1 MNHIN
6 SIDVKFIKKKQ
17 VIQGQYSEGFHRDN
31 EPSGSIPFPFN
42 RWNHRA
48 IWQIIF
54 GFEAKFMWNLHS
66 EWKGWGRK
74 GGWKGQGLF
83 RVQFPSSL
91 GASPKRLSL
100 ICAWERSG
108 RRVFSDRNFQFQ
120 IRYSMPS
127 VCVCV
132 CVCKR
137 VCVCVWLISRPR
149 SSLRRL
155 LNCVAFQ
162 FLTVHKLSL
171 SLSLSQGES
180 LLFISLLMSLSSFF
194 LLLPPPFRIYLSFRL
209 LPVSIPDCKDGI
221 PTDKSNPI
229 FISFVLLGFFFSFS
243 SRLLLLR
250 CGLRAAPVPN
260 DHPGGI
266 YEQFVRFKS
275 CCRAV

>member
-6 SIDVKFIKKKQ
+6 SIDVKLKKKKQ

-132 CVCKR
+132 CVCVSAR
-137 VCVCVWLISRPR
+137 VCVCDSFRVLVHLFVGSSIALHFNFSRYI
-149 SSLRRL
+149 
-155 LNCVAFQ
+155 N
-162 FLTVHKLSL
+162 SL
-171 SLSLSQGES
+171 SLSLSRRK
-180 LLFISLLMSLSSFF
+180 LTL
-194 LLLPPPFRIYLSFRL
+194 Y
-209 LPVSIPDCKDGI
+209 
-221 PTDKSNPI
+221 
-229 FISFVLLGFFFSFS
+229 FS
-243 SRLLLLR
+243 SYVSVFILPSSSSSISDLFVVSV
-250 CGLRAAPVPN
+250 AASF
-260 DHPGGI
+260 DSGSQRWH
-266 YEQFVRFKS
+266 S
-275 CCRAV
+275 DW